1 MKVEIDR
8 LRTEFESKLKS
19 GVFPFSNHL
28 NLCVPCAYVC
38 PAESDRIAA
47 DARVQQ
53 AEARAADLEKF
64 IDKERL
70 LYSDK
75 IRALEATILQNKSD
89 LQDTKRSH
97 HRLRASEHL
106 QFALERLRSRLLSPQ
121 PLRKCSYNDPCIIAH
136 WYHRCC
142 RGRTQW

>member
-75 IRALEATILQNKSD
+75 IRALEATILQHKSD

-97 HRLRASEHL
+97 DQQVR
-106 QFALERLRSRLLSPQ
+106 QRLLVLSQ
-121 PLRKCSYNDPCIIAH
+121 
-136 WYHRCC
+136 CC
-142 RGRTQW
+142 

>member
-28 NLCVPCAYVC
+28 NLCVSSAYVC

-53 AEARAADLEKF
+53 TEARAADLEKF

-70 LYSDK
+70 LYSEK
-75 IRALEATILQNKSD
+75 IRALEATIIQQKSELQDVNRSHD
-89 LQDTKRSH
+89 LQVK
-97 HRLRASEHL
+97 
-106 QFALERLRSRLLSPQ
+106 PC
-121 PLRKCSYNDPCIIAH
+121 PLVMF
-136 WYHRCC
+136 
-142 RGRTQW
+142 

>member
-19 GVFPFSNHL
+19 GVFHFSNHL
-28 NLCVPCAYVC
+28 NMCAPSAYFC

-53 AEARAADLEKF
+53 AEARATDLEKF

-75 IRALEATILQNKSD
+75 IRALEATILQHKSD

-97 HRLRASEHL
+97 DQQVR
-106 QFALERLRSRLLSPQ
+106 QRLLVVS
-121 PLRKCSYNDPCIIAH
+121 
-136 WYHRCC
+136 
-142 RGRTQW
+142 